1 MPADLADELPYHM
14 FISKSKEHTPKIRG
28 WGVAFVETLN
38 PKRAEVGWNRGWEIR
53 ATRSAPG
60 CDDPTGIVRREEH
73 PSATTKQE
81 CDAVYR
87 QHLLRNP
94 KP

>member
-1 MPADLADELPYHM
+1 M
-14 FISKSKEHTPKIRG
+14 FRSKSKEHTPKIRG

-38 PKRAEVGWNRGWEIR
+38 PKRVEFGWNRGWETL

-60 CDDPTGIVRREEH
+60 RDDPTGIVRREER

-81 CDAVYR
+81 RAPAYR
-87 QHLLRNP
+87 QRLLQNP